1 MSMQTSTPGRPRGEI
16 RQALHQAAWQ
26 LAAEAGGGTWR
37 DIAARACVGYEAARR
52 TIKNMAHAGELQ
64 AIDEV
69 RVASS
74 RRPMNR
80 YIPAAGVD
88 STSDALTELLA
99 LWRQS

>member
-1 MSMQTSTPGRPRGEI
+1 MRPAGEV
-16 RQALHQAAWQ
+16 RQALRQAAVQ
-26 LAAEAGGGTWR
+26 LAVEAGGGTWR
-37 DIAARACVGYEAARR
+37 DIAARARVGYEAARG

-69 RVASS
+69 RSPGS

-80 YIPAAGVD
+80 YVPAVGADPTGA
-88 STSDALTELLA
+88 ALTELLA